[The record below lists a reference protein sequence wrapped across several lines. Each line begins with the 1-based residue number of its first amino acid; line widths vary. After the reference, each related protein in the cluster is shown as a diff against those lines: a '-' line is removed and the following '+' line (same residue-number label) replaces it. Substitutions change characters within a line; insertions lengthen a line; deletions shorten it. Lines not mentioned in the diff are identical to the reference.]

1 MSKQQF
7 HLDLRTLQI
16 RDFRRE
22 LVATILP
29 DPEGGAVVQTPS
41 GRFAMA
47 RSLVMSHIKR
57 SGIYETENQVLQW
70 RPLSLWH
77 GTYAWTLAEGPVAI
91 RFVPSARE
99 SGQYLITV
107 ERPIGNE
114 IRLIG
119 LGAYLLKL
127 AGTDFVAWT
136 AIASGATAV

>member
-1 MSKQQF
+1 MSKHQYR
-7 HLDLRTLQI
+7 LDLRTLQL

-29 DPEGGAVVQTPS
+29 DPEGGAIVQTSS

-47 RSLVMSHIKR
+47 RSLVMSHIKF
-57 SGIYETENQVLQW
+57 SGVYETENQKLQW

-77 GTYAWTLAEGPVAI
+77 GVYGWTLAEGPVAI

-107 ERPIGNE
+107 ERPIANE

-127 AGTDFVAWT
+127 TGTDFVAWT
-136 AIASGATAV
+136 AIASSVNA

>member
-1 MSKQQF
+1 MSKHQYR
-7 HLDLRTLQI
+7 LDLRTLQI

-29 DPEGGAVVQTPS
+29 DPEGSAIVQTS
-41 GRFAMA
+41 NGRFAMA
-47 RSLVMSHIKR
+47 RSLVMSHIKF
-57 SGIYETENQVLQW
+57 SGIYETENQKLQW

-77 GTYAWTLAEGPVAI
+77 GVYGWTLTEGPVAI

-107 ERPIGNE
+107 ERLIANE

-127 AGTDFVAWT
+127 TGTDFVAWT
-136 AIASGATAV
+136 AIASGANA

>member
-1 MSKQQF
+1 MSKHQYR
-7 HLDLRTLQI
+7 LDLRTLQL

-22 LVATILP
+22 LIATVLP
-29 DPEGGAVVQTPS
+29 DPEGGAIVQTSS

-47 RSLVMSHIKR
+47 RSLVMSHIKF
-57 SGIYETENQVLQW
+57 SGIYETENQKLQW

-77 GTYAWTLAEGPVAI
+77 GVYGWTLSEGPVAI

-99 SGQYLITV
+99 SGQYLVTV
-107 ERPIGNE
+107 ERPIANE

-127 AGTDFVAWT
+127 TGTDFVAWT
-136 AIASGATAV
+136 AIASGVNAI

>member
-1 MSKQQF
+1 MSKHQYR
-7 HLDLRTLQI
+7 LDLRTLQL

-22 LVATILP
+22 LIATVLP
-29 DPEGGAVVQTPS
+29 DPEGGAIVQTSS

-47 RSLVMSHIKR
+47 RSLVMSHIKF
-57 SGIYETENQVLQW
+57 SGIYETENQKLQW

-77 GTYAWTLAEGPVAI
+77 GVYGWTLSEGPVAI

-107 ERPIGNE
+107 ERPIANE

-127 AGTDFVAWT
+127 TGTDFVAWT
-136 AIASGATAV
+136 AIASGVNAV

>member
-1 MSKQQF
+1 MSKPQYR
-7 HLDLRTLQI
+7 LDLRSLQL

-22 LVATILP
+22 IIATVLP
-29 DPEGGAVVQTPS
+29 DPEGGAIVQTSS

-47 RSLVMSHIKR
+47 RSLVMSHIKF
-57 SGIYETENQVLQW
+57 SGIYETENQKLQW

-77 GTYAWTLAEGPVAI
+77 GVYGWTLSEGPVAI

-107 ERPIGNE
+107 ERPIANE

-127 AGTDFVAWT
+127 TGTDFVAWT
-136 AIASGATAV
+136 AIASGVNAV

>member
-1 MSKQQF
+1 MAKHQYRF
-7 HLDLRTLQI
+7 DLHTLQV

-29 DPEGGAVVQTPS
+29 DPEGGAIVQTSS

-47 RSLVMSHIKR
+47 RSLIMSHIKF
-57 SGIYETENQVLQW
+57 SGIYQTENEKLQW

-77 GTYAWTLAEGPVAI
+77 GVYGWTLAEGPVAI

-107 ERPIGNE
+107 ERPIANE

-127 AGTDFVAWT
+127 IGTDFVAWT
-136 AIASGATAV
+136 AIASGVNAT

>member
-1 MSKQQF
+1 MSKHQYR
-7 HLDLRTLQI
+7 LDLRTLQL
-16 RDFRRE
+16 RDFRQE

-29 DPEGGAVVQTPS
+29 DPEGGALIQTPS

-47 RSLVMSHIKR
+47 RSLVMSHIKF
-57 SGIYETENQVLQW
+57 SGIYETENQKLQW

-77 GTYAWTLAEGPVAI
+77 GVYGWTLAEGPVAI
-91 RFVPSARE
+91 RFVPSALE

-107 ERPIGNE
+107 ERPIANE

-127 AGTDFVAWT
+127 TGTDFVAWT
-136 AIASGATAV
+136 AIASGVNAV